1 MSMMTPRTPPAFG
14 RRDTGSEQEVELYVP
29 PAAVRLQP
37 RKGIKALDLGGLVPC
52 WLLIG
57 GNNSGKTTWA
67 RWAAGRA
74 FDAGRDVTL
83 ASLDKNQRA
92 LSTFLSGVAQ
102 PESRDTLL
110 VANWTADFLGY
121 VAETRQPAVADFGGG
136 GEEYLNATLADAPTL
151 VDDLAISGVGILAAH
166 FLTPRPDDLQVIAAL
181 DKAGFRAKATVLV
194 LNEVHV
200 ERGADPDDAFARITG
215 HSAFKAA
222 VARGAHVVRMPR
234 LFPQSLAL
242 EIASKR
248 LLFTH
253 ARDGIVPE
261 ESTVTPI
268 RGLDRSRV
276 NRWLSDIETAHETVR
291 SALP

>member
-1 MSMMTPRTPPAFG
+1 MTTTTPRIPPVFG
-14 RRDTGSEQEVELYVP
+14 RRDAGTEHEIELYVP
-29 PAAVRLQP
+29 PPAARPQP
-37 RKGIKALDLGGLVPC
+37 RKGVKALDMAGLVPC
-52 WLLIG
+52 WFLIG

-92 LSTFLSGVAQ
+92 LATFLSGVAQ
-102 PESRDTLL
+102 PESRDVLE
-110 VANWTADFLGY
+110 VSNWTADFLSY
-121 VAETRQPAVADFGGG
+121 VAEARQPAVADFGGG
-136 GEEYLNATLADAPTL
+136 GEEYLSATLADGPAL
-151 VDDLAISGVGILAAH
+151 VDDLAVSGVGIIAAF
-166 FLTPRPDDLQVIAAL
+166 FLTPRPDDLQVIASL
-181 DKAGFRAKATVLV
+181 DKAGFRPKATVLV

-200 ERGADPDDAFARITG
+200 ERGADPDAAFARITG

-253 ARDGIVPE
+253 ARDGVVPE
-261 ESTVTPI
+261 GSSVTPI

-276 NRWLSDIETAHETVR
+276 NRWLHDTETAHDAVR